1 MYEDIAVERKRIR
14 PMSFKICSKC
24 GFVWPERA
32 PFLSD
37 PNLRLIGYQAD
48 FEELMAGTFLF
59 NHVCKNTLAIKADD
73 FQDLYD
79 GPMFTERL
87 EGTEECGG
95 HCLHKDDLRPCPMKC
110 ECAYVREIVQVIL
123 NWPKQGLACSGNG

>member
-1 MYEDIAVERKRIR
+1 
-14 PMSFKICSKC
+14 MSFKKCSKC

-32 PFLSD
+32 SFLDD

-59 NHVCKNTLAIKADD
+59 NHTCKTTLAIKADD

-79 GPMFTERL
+79 GPMFTERM

-110 ECAYVREIVQVIL
+110 ECAFVREIVQVIL
-123 NWPKQGLACSGNG
+123 NWPKQGSACSGDG